1 MDLITPNNH
10 GHARQRLAFLLQA
23 EGTLDL
29 VEAAMLVAADEYPLL
44 DVDREVSRVRLI
56 CGEGARRV
64 QGLTNPFARL
74 DALRVYLF
82 EGLGFQGNVRDYNDP
97 RNCFL
102 NEVLDRRL
110 GIPITL
116 SILLIE
122 AARAA
127 GFEARGIGL
136 PGHFVSKV
144 SYAGRTLLVDAYAG
158 GQVISEEDCRQL
170 VTRTTG
176 RPSLFRRRLLEGTDE
191 RAMLGRLLLNLKHV
205 YVEREDYT
213 RALTVVDRLLLIS
226 PGDSAELRDRG
237 FLQAHLGRAPE
248 AIADLEAYLTRA
260 PDAPDTDSVR
270 GRLAWLRKRLGDL
283 N

>member
-1 MDLITPNNH
+1 MDLITPNNQ
-10 GHARQRLAFLLQA
+10 GHARRRLALLLQA
-23 EGTLDL
+23 DGPPDL

-44 DVDREVSRVRLI
+44 DVDRETSRVRLI
-56 CGEGARRV
+56 SAEGARRV

-82 EGLGFQGNVRDYNDP
+82 EGLGFRGNVRDYNDP

-127 GFEARGIGL
+127 GFEARGVGL
-136 PGHFVSKV
+136 PGHFVCSLT
-144 SYAGRTLLVDAYAG
+144 YGGRTLLVDAYAG
-158 GQVISEEDCRQL
+158 GRVISEEDCRQL
-170 VTRTTG
+170 IARTTG
-176 RPSLFRRRLLEGTDE
+176 RPSLFRRSLLEGTDS
-191 RAMLGRLLLNLKHV
+191 RSMLGRLLLNLKHV

-213 RALTVVDRLLLIS
+213 RALSVVDRLLLIS
-226 PGDSAELRDRG
+226 PGDISELRDRG

-248 AIADLEAYLTRA
+248 AIADLETYLTRS
-260 PDAPDTDSVR
+260 PNAPDTESVR